1 MSRSGCRGDIRLF
14 ISHIR
19 YELTWSNDSFT
30 LIVSIYSI
38 AHFKPRDHRTW
49 SESSQSVQSNFALSA
64 DCRLPHLTSSSL
76 LTWKTNKM
84 DTLTTHPS
92 TAQQATAF
100 TSPASLSFPGGA
112 GDLTP
117 PSEKDGN
124 PQANGNSG
132 QTSGANGYNGQQP
145 GGNAASGNGV
155 TPTTPAAT
163 PGASQGVSGI
173 VPTLQ

>member
-1 MSRSGCRGDIRLF
+1 MQL
-14 ISHIR
+14 
-19 YELTWSNDSFT
+19 N
-30 LIVSIYSI
+30 V
-38 AHFKPRDHRTW
+38 
-49 SESSQSVQSNFALSA
+49 
-64 DCRLPHLTSSSL
+64 
-76 LTWKTNKM
+76 KM

-124 PQANGNSG
+124 SQANGNSS
-132 QTSGANGYNGQQP
+132 QTNGANGYNGQQQ
-145 GGNAASGNGV
+145 GGNASSGNGV